1 LSKNGIGKNN
11 VQSTVLK
18 IKGLRYRV
26 LHEGLEKEGRPTLL
40 VQGLG
45 SNARVWELVAERL
58 LQSGLRPVC
67 PDLRGHG
74 LSDKPEGGYDFAGM
88 SSDLAALI
96 QELDLQQP
104 LIVGHSW
111 GAVLAVE
118 YAARFA
124 DHDAGPG
131 GIVLVDGGM
140 AQLDDYPG
148 ATWELARQ
156 TLTPPRWAGMR
167 VEDFIARLRDP
178 SRAWQPDDRSLDT
191 ILASFEITEQGKIY
205 PHMPFERYMQ
215 IIEMLWEFRNYERF
229 EKIRCPALMLPVRP
243 PKQAPMREQVHATL
257 KQTGIERARAIIET
271 LRVHWIED
279 AVHDV
284 LLQKPEELASQIVDF
299 ERSLPPPT

>member
-1 LSKNGIGKNN
+1 MSKNGIGKDN
-11 VQSTVLK
+11 VQSTVLT

-26 LHEGLEKEGRPTLL
+26 LHGELEKEGRKTLL
-40 VQGLG
+40 VHGLG

-58 LQSGLRPVC
+58 LQRDMLPVF

-74 LSDKPEGGYDFAGM
+74 LSDKPETGYDFASM

-96 QELDLQQP
+96 QELDLERP

-111 GAVLAVE
+111 GAVLAVD

-124 DHDAGPG
+124 DHEASPG

-156 TLTPPRWAGMR
+156 ALTPPRWAGMS
-167 VEDFIARLRDP
+167 VEDFIARLREP
-178 SRAWQPDDRSLDT
+178 SRSWQPDDRSLDT
-191 ILASFEITEQGKIY
+191 ILASFEITEQRKIY

-229 EKIRCPALMLPVRP
+229 EQIRCPVLMLPVRP
-243 PKQAPMREQVHATL
+243 PKQAPMRDQVHATL
-257 KQTGIERARAIIET
+257 KQTGIDRARA
-271 LRVHWIED
+271 
-279 AVHDV
+279 
-284 LLQKPEELASQIVDF
+284 
-299 ERSLPPPT
+299 